1 MTFAFISRGL
11 IMLGFCF
18 LATVIAFRTSVVD
31 FTMLG
36 GLAVFLTIVFGSASI
51 ALLVFWSAGW

>member
-1 MTFAFISRGL
+1 
-11 IMLGFCF
+11 MLGFCF
-18 LATVIAFRTSVVD
+18 LATVIACRTSVVD

-36 GLAVFLTIVFGSASI
+36 GLAVFLTIVFGSVSI